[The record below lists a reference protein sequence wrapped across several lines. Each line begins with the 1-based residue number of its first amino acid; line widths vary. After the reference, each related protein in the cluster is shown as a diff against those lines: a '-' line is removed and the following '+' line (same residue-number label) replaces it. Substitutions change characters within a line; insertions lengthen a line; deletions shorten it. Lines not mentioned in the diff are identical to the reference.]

1 MKRNLYVSIVVVLLT
16 SLNLYSQKENSM
28 NNQNYDKTL
37 AENLGGDDYGMKS
50 YFFVILTT
58 GSNTTEEKSKVA
70 EYFRGHM
77 ENINRLVK
85 ENKLIIAGPFMKNEK
100 SYRGLFIFNNVTSK
114 DSLILLLETDPAIK
128 NKLLD
133 YEIFT
138 WYGSAAFPTYL
149 PYSEK
154 IWKSKP

>member
-1 MKRNLYVSIVVVLLT
+1 MDSTI
-16 SLNLYSQKENSM
+16 
-28 NNQNYDKTL
+28 NNPNYNKAL
-37 AENLGGDDYGMKS
+37 AEKLGGDDYGMKI

-58 GSNTTEEKSKVA
+58 GTNTTEEKSKVA

-77 ENINRLVK
+77 ENINRLV
-85 ENKLIIAGPFMKNEK
+85 EQEKLIIAGPFMKNDK

-114 DSLILLLETDPAIK
+114 DSLISILETDPAIK

-138 WYGSAAFPTYL
+138 WYGSAALPQYL
-149 PYSEK
+149 PFSEK